1 MGCWNETC
9 AISHL
14 PIVDGQE
21 TVGLF
26 ILEKNELLFYPFEG
40 AYNDYGAL
48 ENIVET
54 PNTDYIFK
62 VMTGDKKFKFDTS
75 QDHYEKEIE
84 EGRKSFE
91 GLVKA
96 VERGLVLR
104 RTAALEDQA
113 SAPARLILFRK
124 PVYEAALE
132 LAAKKRHPW
141 KKGTVGDGIKRAQ
154 QEAREIAD
162 KIASGEMQTLGRS
175 LIREKTEIRQCYI
188 YHRDFGYFYRSEFDD
203 YLERICSLQLLVT
216 FFSYLRKDIDCVQ
229 MGRGSQES
237 NYKFWKRVNKMMARQ
252 AQIDHKA
259 WKKMCE

>member
-40 AYNDYGAL
+40 TYNDYGAL

-62 VMTGDKKFKFDTS
+62 VMTGDNSFKFDES
-75 QDHYEKEIE
+75 QDHYEKEIA

-96 VERGLVLR
+96 VERELVLGR
-104 RTAALEDQA
+104 SCRNNQSSL
-113 SAPARLILFRK
+113 PVRLLLFRK

-132 LAAKKRHPW
+132 LIAKERHPW
-141 KKGTVGDGIKRAQ
+141 RSETVGDGIERTR
-154 QEAREIAD
+154 QEVREIAD
-162 KIASGEMQTLGRS
+162 KIAVGEVDRLEQF
-175 LIREKTEIRQCYI
+175 LIRDKTEIRACYI
-188 YHRDFGYFYRSEFDD
+188 FHRDYGYYGRDEFDD
-203 YLERICSLQLLVT
+203 YLERILSMRLLVT
-216 FFSYLRKDIDCVQ
+216 FFSCLRKDIDCVQ
-229 MGRGSQES
+229 MGRGSQEAD
-237 NYKFWKRVNKMMARQ
+237 YRFWKRVNKMMARQ
-252 AQIDHKA
+252 AMADHRE
-259 WKKMCE
+259 WKESCE